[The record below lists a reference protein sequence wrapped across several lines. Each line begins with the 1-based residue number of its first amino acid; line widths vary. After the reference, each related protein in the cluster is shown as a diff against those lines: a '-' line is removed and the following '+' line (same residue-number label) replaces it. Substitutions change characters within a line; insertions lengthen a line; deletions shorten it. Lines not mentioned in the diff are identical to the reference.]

1 MKDSRNREDM
11 ALERLSWLGS
21 RFLEDRQMVSVS
33 QVDKCN
39 QNRKVVDKQILP
51 YSSSPQDK
59 SSTLICCEHWLCF

>member
-51 YSSSPQDK
+51 CSSSPQDK